1 MALLSQISIS
11 KYLFYKAIE
20 NRNFIYF
27 KFAFCSFI
35 LYPPLWLAA
44 LFVRFRSTLASLSLQ
59 IGLVFQID
67 SLHQF
72 LFKAC
77 PPSGVRGLSSFVIHL
92 FLHFSFTFPSL
103 FLHFSFT
110 FPSYFLRS
118 FFVHSSFIVRSL
130 FVFCSSFVRHL
141 LVICSSFVRHL
152 FVICSSFLRLL
163 FICPCGS
170 HRLSYKLSISTLF
183 HSLAPIC

>member
-59 IGLVFQID
+59 IGLVFQTD
-67 SLHQF
+67 SLYQF

-103 FLHFSFT
+103 FLHLLFVHCSFI
-110 FPSYFLRS
+110 LRL
-118 FFVHSSFIVRSL
+118 FFVHSSFILRLFFVFSLSARAGRTVFTSLQSL
-130 FVFCSSFVRHL
+130 F
-141 LVICSSFVRHL
+141 
-152 FVICSSFLRLL
+152 
-163 FICPCGS
+163 
-170 HRLSYKLSISTLF
+170 
-183 HSLAPIC
+183 